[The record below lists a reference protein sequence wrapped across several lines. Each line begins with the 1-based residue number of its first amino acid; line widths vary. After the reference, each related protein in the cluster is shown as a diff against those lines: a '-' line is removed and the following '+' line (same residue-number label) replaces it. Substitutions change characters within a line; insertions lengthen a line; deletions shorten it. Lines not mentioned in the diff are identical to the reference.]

1 MAKIE
6 LDKYYTPVD
15 VANHCWEK
23 ADEIIGLDNVSFIIE
38 PSCGNGSFCHY
49 ERKPDL
55 LIDIEP
61 EVENAIKDD
70 FLTYKLPYRKGS
82 LVIGNPPYGERL
94 KLAQD
99 FFNKSC
105 TIADYIA
112 FILPITQLNNT
123 SSLYRFDLIYSEDLG
138 FDRYSERNLHC
149 CFNIYERPDGI
160 NEHRKEE
167 IKGIRIYRN
176 DSIIYESITEYDIRM
191 CCFGAGTCGKI
202 LTGTDKRYSGEFKI
216 VIDDRHPQKDKII
229 EIFNNTNWNS
239 LTLNITT
246 KRLKQYVILDE
257 LRKNGIEDLKNPS
270 QLF

>member
-6 LDKYYTPVD
+6 LDKYYTPIDIANKCWNIVD
-15 VANHCWEK
+15 DV
-23 ADEIIGLDNVSFIIE
+23 IGLENISFIIE

-49 ERKPDL
+49 QKKPDI

-61 EVENAIKDD
+61 EINGAVKAD
-70 FLTYKLPYRKGS
+70 FLTYKIPYREKC
-82 LVIGNPPYGERL
+82 LVIGNPPYGSRL
-94 KLAQD
+94 KMAQD
-99 FFNKSC
+99 FYNKSC

-123 SSLYRFDLIYSEDLG
+123 SSLYHFDLIHSEDLG
-138 FDRYSERNLHC
+138 FNKYSDRNLHC
-149 CFNIYERPDGI
+149 CFNIYKRPDGI
-160 NEHRKEE
+160 NKHQKEE
-167 IKGIRIYRN
+167 INGIRIYRN
-176 DSIIYESITEYDIRM
+176 DSSVYESITKYDIRM

-229 EIFNNTNWNS
+229 EIFNNTDWNS
-239 LTLNITT
+239 LTLNIAT

-257 LRKNGIEDLKNPS
+257 LRRQGVEDLKSKNS
-270 QLF
+270 LF